1 MMRNIVLLLGTLMA
15 LGGLASSCNLAR
27 HHVRACDRKL
37 DRQGYAP
44 HSFEDADGAHFTW
57 YRDTGRPKLL
67 VLHGYSGTGAT
78 QWHRTAKLLG
88 EEYDLIMPDLLCH
101 GRSTKHW
108 RTDTTLY
115 DGSSMAKQVAHVT
128 LLLDS
133 LGVKGPVIVVGNSY
147 GGGVA
152 AHFAERHP
160 ERVSK
165 LVLYDAL
172 ASDYSSAMADSIAR
186 SVGAKGMFAVMGA
199 PSPEDLRY
207 SIRLALYR
215 DPPLPRFALEQIFN
229 ETVKPYRAA
238 QATLIR
244 DLMANEDQFRTKRYT
259 WPMPVYI
266 IWGERDELL
275 PNSMGRA
282 ILQRNGIPE
291 DHWSTVPRT
300 GHVANIERP
309 RAFDEALRAV
319 LAK

>member
-1 MMRNIVLLLGTLMA
+1 MFRKVLPLLIMAVLM
-15 LGGLASSCNLAR
+15 GSCNVAR
-27 HHVRACDRKL
+27 HHVRSCDRKL
-37 DRQGYAP
+37 DHQGYAP
-44 HSFEDADGAHFTW
+44 RTFTDGAGAHFAW
-57 YRDTGRPKLL
+57 YRDTGKPKILL
-67 VLHGYSGTGAT
+67 IHGYSGTSAT

-88 EEYDLIMPDLLCH
+88 DHDAIIPDLLCH
-101 GRSTKHW
+101 GRSTKQW

-115 DGSSMAKQVAHVT
+115 DGSSMTKQVAHLL

-133 LGVKGPVIVVGNSY
+133 LGVKEPITVVGNSY

-172 ASDYSSAMADSIAR
+172 ASDYSGALADSIAR
-186 SVGAKGMFAVMGA
+186 SVGAKGMFAVMGTPA
-199 PSPEDLRY
+199 PHDLRY

-215 DPPLPRFALEQIFN
+215 DPPLPGFVLQQIFN
-229 ETVKPYRAA
+229 ETVKPYRPA

-244 DLMANEDQFRTKRYT
+244 DLLANEEAFRTKTYD
-259 WPMPVYI
+259 WKMPVYL

-282 ILQRNGIPE
+282 IMQRNNIPE
-291 DHWSTVPRT
+291 DHWQTVPRT

-309 RAFDEALRAV
+309 KAFDKALREV
-319 LAK
+319 LAR